1 MRRLW
6 ELLPGLFETFK
17 EVEVMT
23 FKSGFP
29 IGRLLLLA
37 HHFGVLLIVLFW
49 ARVAIWDWPKSLEII
64 NQGSEYPH
72 IGLDIIWPFIGHM
85 FSRILDCLFLY
96 LPLGMFFIFSA
107 GLKSFFSFDLERS
120 IFSNILEVGVTFFLL
135 LSVWFFLLYVDYR
148 ILTNQFHFWG
158 LWKMFVSNSE
168 YVLEILLGIIKKWG
182 IEG

>member
-1 MRRLW
+1 MRRLR

-29 IGRLLLLA
+29 IGRLLLRVYQ
-37 HHFGVLLIVLFW
+37 FGVLLIVLFW
-49 ARVAIWDWPKSLEII
+49 VRTAIWDWPKSLEII
-64 NQGSEYPH
+64 NQGLEYPYT
-72 IGLDIIWPFIGHM
+72 GLDIIWPFIGHM

-107 GLKSFFSFDLERS
+107 GLKSFFSFDSERS

-135 LSVWFFLLYVDYR
+135 LSVWFLKLLQS
-148 ILTNQFHFWG
+148 LQLLFQ
-158 LWKMFVSNSE
+158 S
-168 YVLEILLGIIKKWG
+168 VLAAR
-182 IEG
+182 